1 MTCQIIQNTEI
12 LLNEA
17 HTNNYIL
24 VLERIPTSFL
34 ISQFKDD
41 PFDILGPSIK
51 KLGLDIDKVKE
62 ANQDTANFALYLQ
75 SCNIPDIEVGMS
87 EIPTA
92 FATAKVMSGKMNF
105 GTLITNVMGDED
117 WFIYRLLLY
126 WMYAAHNP
134 EQYGQLNQKDHYNE
148 FYIGGH
154 LLILN
159 NHREKVLELELMG
172 MYPQSVGSIDLNY
185 NNPEKII
192 LPITWTFHY
201 FRPDDKYVLRKV

>member
-1 MTCQIIQNTEI
+1 MACQIVQNTEI

-17 HTNNYIL
+17 HSNNFIL

-41 PFDILGPSIK
+41 PFKNLGPSIEQ
-51 KLGLDIDKVKE
+51 LGTDIQKIKE
-62 ANQDTANFALYLQ
+62 ANQDATNFALYLQ
-75 SCNIPDIEVGMS
+75 SSNIPDISVGMS
-87 EIPTA
+87 EIGTS
-92 FATAKVMSGKMNF
+92 FATAKVMSGKMEF
-105 GTLITNVMGDED
+105 GTLITNVMCDED

-134 EQYGQLNQKDHYNE
+134 ETYGQLNQPDHYKE
-148 FYIGGH
+148 FYISGH

-159 NHREKVLELELMG
+159 NHREKVLELELIG
-172 MYPQSVGSIDLNY
+172 MYPQTIGSIDLNY
-185 NNPEKII
+185 NSPEKIV
-192 LPITWTFHY
+192 LPVTWTFHY